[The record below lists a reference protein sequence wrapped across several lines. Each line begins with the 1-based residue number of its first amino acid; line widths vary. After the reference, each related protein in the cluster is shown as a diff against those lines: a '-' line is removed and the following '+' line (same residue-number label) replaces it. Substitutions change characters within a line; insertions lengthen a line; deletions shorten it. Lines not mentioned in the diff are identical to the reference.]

1 MRQLDGTEHEG
12 VTMELWQV
20 VAREGIRDLV
30 TRYNSNGDSGRFEQV
45 MELFTDDAVMELQ
58 DRVCRGKDE
67 IITIFTG
74 TKERLRGGS
83 TPGYVRHF
91 TATHQID
98 LTDESNATGR
108 AYYSVI
114 SPTGLDHWGRYLD
127 TYRVVDGRW
136 RFAHRKVTVDGQA
149 STSVIAG

>member
-1 MRQLDGTEHEG
+1 MEL
-12 VTMELWQV
+12 TMELRQLL
-20 VAREGIRDLV
+20 AREQIRDLV
-30 TRYNSNGDSGRFEQV
+30 TRYNSNGDSGRFAQV
-45 MELFTDDAVMELQ
+45 MELFADDAVMQLK
-58 DRVCRGKDE
+58 DRVCHGKDE

-74 TKERLRGGS
+74 TKERLRGGA

-98 LTDESNATGR
+98 FVDEAHATGR

-127 TYRVVDGRW
+127 TYRLVAGVW
-136 RFAHRKVTVDGQA
+136 KFAVRKVTVDGQA
-149 STSVIAG
+149 STSVIAD

>member
-1 MRQLDGTEHEG
+1 MEFAVELQQL
-12 VTMELWQV
+12 L
-20 VAREGIRDLV
+20 AREQIRDLV

-45 MELFTDDAVMELQ
+45 MELFTDDAVMQLK
-58 DRVCRGKDE
+58 DRVCHGKDE

-74 TKERLRGGS
+74 TKERLRGGD

-98 LTDESNATGR
+98 LVDESNATGR

-127 TYRVVDGRW
+127 TYRLVDDEW
-136 RFAHRKVTVDGQA
+136 RFAIRKVTVDGQA
-149 STSVIAG
+149 STSVMPNEPEPERT

>member
-1 MRQLDGTEHEG
+1 MEFAVELQQL
-12 VTMELWQV
+12 L
-20 VAREGIRDLV
+20 AREQIRDLV

-45 MELFTDDAVMELQ
+45 MELFTDDAVMQLK
-58 DRVCRGKDE
+58 DRVCHGKDE
-67 IITIFTG
+67 IMTIFAG
-74 TKERLRGGS
+74 TKERLRGGA

-98 LTDESNATGR
+98 LVDESNATGR

-127 TYRVVDGRW
+127 TYRLVDDEW
-136 RFAHRKVTVDGQA
+136 RFAIRKVTVDGQA
-149 STSVIAG
+149 STSVMPNEPEPEHT